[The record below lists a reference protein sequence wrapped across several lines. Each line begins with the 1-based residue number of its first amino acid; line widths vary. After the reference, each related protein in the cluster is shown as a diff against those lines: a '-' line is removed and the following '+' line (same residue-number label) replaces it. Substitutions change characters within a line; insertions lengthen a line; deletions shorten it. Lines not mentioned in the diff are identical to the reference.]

1 MVIYVVQ
8 SGDSLFSIARAY
20 GVTVEL
26 LQAANQI
33 LPEQTLAVGQA
44 LVVPTEFVTHTVAAG
59 DTLYSIA
66 QRYGTTLE
74 KLIELNP
81 LTQSDPAY
89 IRVGQLI
96 TVPAGPE
103 PTRSIAVNGYCY
115 PTIKQATLNITLPDL
130 TYLSPFSY
138 MFTPEGALIPID
150 DTRLIAAAYRKNVAP
165 IMVLTN
171 TRAAGGFDSDLAST
185 ALNDMNVQTTLI
197 ENVANTL
204 NEKSY
209 YGLNIDFEYI
219 PPRDREAYN
228 AFLERI
234 VARLRPIGY
243 VLSTAVAPKI
253 SADQPGTLYE
263 AHDYEAHGR
272 LMDYVVIMTYEWGY
286 LYGPPMAVAP
296 ADQVE
301 RVLQYAVAAIPS
313 EKILMGMP
321 NYGYDWTLP
330 FVQGTAARTISN
342 VSAVRLAAETGST
355 IWFDQ
360 TAQAPFFNYTASDG
374 ARHEVWF
381 EDARSVQARLRFVEA
396 YNLGGVSY
404 WTINQ
409 YFSQNWLVLNSM
421 YTVRK
426 RF

>member
-33 LPEQTLAVGQA
+33 LPDQRLVVGQA
-44 LVVPTEFVTHTVAAG
+44 LVIPTDFVTHTVAPG

-66 QRYGTTLE
+66 RRYGTTVE

-81 LTQSDPAY
+81 LVQSNPNF

-96 TVPAGPE
+96 TVPAGAE
-103 PTRSIAVNGYCY
+103 PTRSIVVNGYCY
-115 PTIKQATLNITLPDL
+115 PEIPQSILDMTLPDL
-130 TYLSPFSY
+130 TFLSPFSY
-138 MFTPEGALIPID
+138 RVTAEGTLIPID
-150 DTRLIAAAYRKNVAP
+150 DTRLINAAYRRNVAP
-165 IMVLTN
+165 LMVITN
-171 TRAAGGFDSDLAST
+171 TRPTGGFDPDLVST
-185 ALNDMNVQTTLI
+185 VLNDMTVQRTLI
-197 ENVANTL
+197 ENLARTL
-204 NEKSY
+204 HEKQY

-219 PPRDREAYN
+219 PPADRDAYN

-243 VLSTAVAPKI
+243 VLMTAVAPKL
-253 SADQPGTLYE
+253 SADQQGQLYE
-263 AHDYEAHGR
+263 AHDYAAHGR

-286 LYGPPMAVAP
+286 LYSPPMAVAP

-301 RVLQYAVAAIPS
+301 RVLQYAVTEIPPQ
-313 EKILMGMP
+313 KILMGMP

-330 FVQGTAARTISN
+330 HVSGTAANPISN
-342 VSAVRLAAETGST
+342 VGAVRLAAQYGSP
-355 IWFDQ
+355 IMFDQ
-360 TAQAPFFNYTASDG
+360 VAQSPFFNYTTNG
-374 ARHEVWF
+374 TRHEVWF
-381 EDARSVQARLRFVEA
+381 EDARSVQTKLRFVEQ
-396 YNLGGVSY
+396 YNLAGVSY

-409 YFSQNWLVLNSM
+409 YFSQNWLVLRSM
-421 YTVRK
+421 YTVTK